1 MNLAENLVRDFP
13 QVIAE
18 NFTSE
23 SKERWATDVKILFQK
38 RAIQLPRQRELVAQ
52 IHSIKRRVSASGNVS
67 FDAERTKNAHAD
79 RFWAVALACQKER
92 QVARAPIEI
101 SVRILGDS
109 PPRPR
114 APERGDSPILV
125 ELWNT
130 DAAAV
135 AATAATVR
143 ELGGELDMQS
153 AGGAQHEAL
162 RLVRPVSRSATYL
175 RWALAQQGYVRRVV
189 AGDASA

>member
-1 MNLAENLVRDFP
+1 
-13 QVIAE
+13 
-18 NFTSE
+18 
-23 SKERWATDVKILFQK
+23 VKILFQK

-143 ELGGELDMQS
+143 ELGGELEVHG
-153 AGGAQHEAL
+153 AGGPQHEAL

-189 AGDASA
+189 ADDASA